1 MSKLLADE
9 ITRWIARRV
18 DEAHSAGVMVGLS
31 GGIDSAV
38 VAVLAQRALGEN
50 VLTLIMPCH
59 SSPED
64 EQAARLVVDKF
75 DLRTQRIDLT
85 GVYDAHLS
93 ILPEGNAL
101 AKANLKPR
109 LRMATLYYHA
119 NTHNYLVAGTG
130 NKSELMVGYFTKWG
144 DGGVDILPI
153 GSLLKTQVREVARAI
168 GIPQE
173 IIDRP
178 PSAGL
183 WQGQTDES
191 EMGMTYADLDGAIL
205 DMEASDDELGNA
217 HALARLHQMH
227 ARSQHKRMPVQI
239 FEWADPLA
247 DR

>member
-18 DEAHSAGVMVGLS
+18 DEAHSDGVMVGLS

-59 SSPED
+59 SDPAD

-75 DLRTQRIDLT
+75 GLKMLRVELT
-85 GVYDAHLS
+85 PAYDALLS

-168 GIPQE
+168 DIPQE

-191 EMGMTYADLDGAIL
+191 EMGISYADLDQAIL
-205 DMEASDDELGNA
+205 AMESAQDELSNA
-217 HALARLHQMH
+217 QALSRLRQMH
-227 ARSQHKRMPVQI
+227 ARSQHKRAPVQI
-239 FEWADPLA
+239 FERTDPQA
-247 DR
+247 K

>member
-9 ITRWIARRV
+9 IARWIARRV
-18 DEAHSAGVMVGLS
+18 DEAHCGGVMVGLS

-38 VAVLAQRALGEN
+38 VAVLAQRALGES
-50 VLTLIMPCH
+50 VLTLTMPCH
-59 SSPED
+59 SNPDD
-64 EQAARLVVDKF
+64 EQAALLVVEKF
-75 DLRTQRIDLT
+75 GLRTQRVDLT
-85 GVYDAHLS
+85 SIYDAHLS
-93 ILPEGNAL
+93 LLPEGNPL

-153 GSLLKTQVREVARAI
+153 GNLLKTQVREVARAI

-191 EMGMTYADLDGAIL
+191 EMGMTYADLDRAIVA
-205 DMEASDDELGNA
+205 MEASDDELANA
-217 HALARLHQMH
+217 QALGRLRQMH
-227 ARSQHKRMPVQI
+227 ARSQHKRTPVQI
-239 FEWADPLA
+239 FEWINPLPEA
-247 DR
+247 